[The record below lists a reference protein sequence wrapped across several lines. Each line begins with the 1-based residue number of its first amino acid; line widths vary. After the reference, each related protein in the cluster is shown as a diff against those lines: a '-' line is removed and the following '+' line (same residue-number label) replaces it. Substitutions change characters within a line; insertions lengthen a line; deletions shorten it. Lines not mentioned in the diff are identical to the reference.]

1 MPRKNAPEMPAL
13 APAAP
18 SFASPP
24 GTMPPPEDLQRHAQV
39 IEPAQPAD
47 CDAVVALFAEDLKD
61 LRMQADERA
70 LRDVFA
76 TLVRDPR
83 QVILVARRFPGD
95 PAVGVLVATRIPS
108 VKFQGWSMWIEELFV
123 GRAARQWGLGRR
135 LVEALLALARSEG
148 CKGID
153 LEAYHGNAPAAL
165 LYRAVGFRRLGR
177 ERFAYRFAWEQEDD
191 EP

>member
-1 MPRKNAPEMPAL
+1 
-13 APAAP
+13 
-18 SFASPP
+18 
-24 GTMPPPEDLQRHAQV
+24 
-39 IEPAQPAD
+39 
-47 CDAVVALFAEDLKD
+47 VVALFAEDLKD